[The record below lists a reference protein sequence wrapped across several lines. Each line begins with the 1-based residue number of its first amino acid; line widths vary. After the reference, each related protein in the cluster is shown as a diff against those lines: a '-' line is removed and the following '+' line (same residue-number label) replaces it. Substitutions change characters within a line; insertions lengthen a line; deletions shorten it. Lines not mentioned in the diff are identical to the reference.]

1 MGAAQQMLLAGRGDI
16 SVLVHNVTE
25 GGGEGAYDSGA
36 GPCSIQFANTGVFT
50 GSKVSGSATT
60 PYNWLVSGFVAD
72 AEIFIHQV
80 SGTAVTGIALD
91 TWLALSASRGCSLAW
106 PGGVSSSSAQVN
118 VSIRDRL
125 SGNVKAN
132 ALPLVLNT
140 HP

>member
-1 MGAAQQMLLAGRGDI
+1 MGAVQQMLLAGRGDV
-16 SVLVHNVTE
+16 SVLVHNVAE
-25 GGGEGAYDSGA
+25 GGGEGAYDFGA
-36 GPCSIQFANTGVFT
+36 GSCSIQFANTGVFT

-60 PYNWLVSGFVAD
+60 PYNWLISGLASD

-106 PGGVSSSSAQVN
+106 PGGVSSSSATIT
-118 VSIRDRL
+118 VSIRDRI
-125 SGNVKAN
+125 SANVLVN
-132 ALPLVLNT
+132 AVTLVLNT